1 MQENRKVS
9 RKNSK
14 KETNQVTIR
23 GRIAEEFEF
32 DHAVNW
38 EKFYAT
44 RIAVRRNSGVEDMV
58 PVIVSEVLLNPEILS
73 GKYTV
78 KTVEMKGEFRS
89 HNKSGEDGKSHLE
102 LYLFAI
108 EVAFIEDDND
118 DDKNEIFLRGYICKA
133 PIYRKTPKS
142 KQDISELFIAV
153 NRQYGKSDYIPCI
166 AWGRNAIRVAIMRV
180 GDCIELKGRIQSRTY
195 FKKDP
200 SNPKGGECKEVYEI
214 SISDVHLIEE

>member
-1 MQENRKVS
+1 MQEKRKVS
-9 RKNSK
+9 RRNSK
-14 KETNQVTIR
+14 EETNRVMIR
-23 GRIAEEFEF
+23 GRIAEEFKF
-32 DHAVNW
+32 DHSVKW

-78 KTVEMKGEFRS
+78 KTVKMKGEFRS
-89 HNKSGEDGKSHLE
+89 HNKPGEDGKSHLE
-102 LYLFAI
+102 IYLFAM
-108 EVAFIEDDND
+108 EVAFVEDDND
-118 DDKNEIFLRGYICKA
+118 DDKNEIFLRGYICKP
-133 PIYRKTPKS
+133 PIWRETPKS

-166 AWGRNAIRVAIMRV
+166 AWGRNARRAGIMQV
-180 GDCIELKGRIQSRTY
+180 GDCIELKGRIQSRKY

-200 SNPKGGECKEVYEI
+200 SNPAGGELREVYEI
-214 SISDVHLIEE
+214 FISNIHLIEE